1 MTENS
6 LEDVAKTLQ
15 EAILK
20 IHLEKGLES
29 EIDLLGLKARQGIDL
44 RLKTRQG
51 KDTKLTRAKQIMI
64 PDIKMKVMLL
74 FIQREI

>member
-64 PDIKMKVMLL
+64 PDIQMKAMLL

>member
-44 RLKTRQG
+44 CLKTRQG

-64 PDIKMKVMLL
+64 PDIQMKAMLV

>member
-44 RLKTRQG
+44 RLKTRQR

-64 PDIKMKVMLL
+64 PDIQMKAMLL

>member
-64 PDIKMKVMLL
+64 PDIQMKAMLV